1 MINMNILQVRKLT
14 FLLKLNDRAN
24 DRASKYT
31 YFFIGK
37 TFEKKSSWK
46 IFFD

>member
-1 MINMNILQVRKLT
+1 MNILQVRKLT
-14 FLLKLNDRAN
+14 FLFKSNDRAN

-37 TFEKKSSWK
+37 AFEKKK
-46 IFFD
+46 QLENFL

>member
-14 FLLKLNDRAN
+14 FLFKSNDRAN

-31 YFFIGK
+31 YFFYW
-37 TFEKKSSWK
+37 KS
-46 IFFD
+46 I